1 MEKAVAINLIQLVI
15 ASLIFGINPEQEK
28 LSKAAARIPHEQL
41 VYAQEHATPLP
52 AVHAFR
58 NPGPGTEPLEGVYR

>member
-1 MEKAVAINLIQLVI
+1 MEKAAIL
-15 ASLIFGINPEQEK
+15 SLILPIIVASQEE
-28 LSKAAARIPHEQL
+28 LAQEAARIPHEQL
-41 VYAQEHATPLP
+41 VYAQEHATPLS